1 MEIDYEPFQI
11 PSEFADY
18 TRRLIIYS
26 KPEFMRL
33 QFDSL
38 LGELKNYGALDKT
51 MSFSVGDLDVRV
63 VYLSDENISVAEVI
77 AAVQPG
83 FAMFRFEGDA
93 RMGLAALPP
102 PNDPRYPRQWALH
115 QIEAEAAWSRV
126 AEVPAR
132 PAVTVA
138 IIDSGIMA
146 NHEDLAGASIAGVR
160 IIPPVGGT
168 FADDTG
174 HGTMI
179 AGIIGAV
186 ANNATGM
193 AGEARNVEILA
204 LKITDE
210 RTPPTALAAVAGM
223 TVAANSGA
231 KIINASWH
239 VLEDSGLLKSS
250 ILVAGLKGCVV
261 VVAAGNYGS
270 NNTEIPTLPASY
282 GLPHMVVTMASDRHD
297 DKCWFSNYGAT
308 VDLAAP
314 GMGVQS
320 TGIYYVN
327 PRYPDHSGT
336 SVAAAHVS
344 AAAALL
350 LAIDDWTPN
359 EIREHLNA
367 SADRFRSL
375 QGICRSEGRLNLR
388 RAVEGPFAIV
398 QPAAGASA
406 PRGSLFDVQ
415 WDIAYDSPVVNPVEL
430 LLNGVVLPGATGLPK
445 AGLHKVTLPS
455 VAMAG
460 AVLRVKCEQRN
471 LYADSPPFDIVV

>member
-1 MEIDYEPFQI
+1 MAIDYERFQI
-11 PSEFADY
+11 PTEFADY

-26 KPEFMRL
+26 EPEFMRAN
-33 QFDSL
+33 FDKL
-38 LGELKNYGALDKT
+38 FGELRKYGALEKT
-51 MSFSVGDLDVRV
+51 MDFPVGDLAVKV
-63 VYLSDENISVAEVI
+63 VYLSDESVTIAEVI
-77 AAVQPG
+77 ADVRPR

-93 RMGLAALPP
+93 RMGVTALAA
-102 PNDPRYPRQWALH
+102 PNDRLYPSQWALH

-126 AEVPAR
+126 AQVPAR
-132 PAVTVA
+132 PPVTVA
-138 IIDSGIMA
+138 IVDSGIQR
-146 NHEDLAGASIAGVR
+146 NHEDLAGASISALR
-160 IIPPVGGT
+160 IIPPSTGT

-186 ANNATGM
+186 ANNAIGM
-193 AGEARNVEILA
+193 AGEARNVDILA

-223 TVAANSGA
+223 LIAANSGA

-239 VLEDSGLLKSS
+239 VLEDSGLLSHTTS
-250 ILVAGLKGCVV
+250 VACQHCVV

-282 GLPHMVVTMASDRHD
+282 GFQNMVVTMASDRHD

-314 GMGVQS
+314 GMRVQS
-320 TGIYYVN
+320 TGIYYIN

-336 SVAAAHVS
+336 SPAAAHVS

-350 LAIDDWTPN
+350 LAIDNWTPN

-367 SADRFRSL
+367 SADRPRSL

-398 QPAAGASA
+398 RPAAGQSV
-406 PRGSLFDVQ
+406 PKGSLFNVE
-415 WDIAYDSPVVNPVEL
+415 WHIAYNSPVVNTVEISV
-430 LLNGVVLPGATGLPK
+430 NGVVLAAGLPNNR
-445 AGLHKVTLPS
+445 HHVVTLPG
-455 VAMAG
+455 VAMPG
-460 AVLRVKCEQRN
+460 AVLRVKCEQKN
-471 LYADSPPFDIVV
+471 LYADSPPFDIF